1 MNQEISSEINFKLI
15 KKIESKRPVKIIVYE
30 NSYKKVKCLNE
41 NENVVEIKGQL
52 KYIKEVLEYL
62 IKKLC
67 KDKNIK

>member
-30 NSYKKVKCLNE
+30 DSYKKVKCLSE

>member
-1 MNQEISSEINFKLI
+1 
-15 KKIESKRPVKIIVYE
+15 
-30 NSYKKVKCLNE
+30 VKCLSE